1 VPLTPILN
9 CRACWTAIDPLTYT
23 RVVNE
28 GTDYW
33 NRILSTYGAC
43 RSDHALAYLLPLAII
58 NVSAVAIAA
67 WQAYRA
73 RDIEDEFSESKYIGL
88 AIYSMLQAFLTGVPV
103 IAVVKDSPQAYYV
116 ILTVIIFFLSL
127 SWLLLIFLPKY
138 LLHRKYSKLTD
149 REQKQLLLQKVRESA
164 GTSQMSFGTPSM
176 DLKSPSEGGSG
187 GRVGFASEGSDHRR
201 SSESR
206 SEEAKAMEPISEVFG
221 PATPMP
227 PVESPSPMASS
238 DTAGVEDGPQPSQE
252 AAGT

>member
-1 VPLTPILN
+1 ME
-9 CRACWTAIDPLTYT
+9 
-23 RVVNE
+23 E
-28 GTDYW
+28 GKDYW

-43 RSDHALAYLLPLAII
+43 RSDHALAYLVPLAVI

-116 ILTVIIFFLSL
+116 MLTVIIFFLSL

-138 LLHRKYSKLTD
+138 LLHRKYSKLSE

-164 GTSQMSFGTPSM
+164 GTSQLSFGTPSL
-176 DLKSPSEGGSG
+176 DLRSPSEGGLSG
-187 GRVGFASEGSDHRR
+187 SRVANASEGSNNRR
-201 SSESR
+201 SSEAR
-206 SEEAKAMEPISEVFG
+206 SEEAKAMDPISEVFG
-221 PATPMP
+221 PPTPLP
-227 PVESPSPMASS
+227 SVVSVSPMVSN
-238 DTAGVEDGPQPSQE
+238 DTAGTDDGPQPSE
-252 AAGT
+252 EPERS